1 MTFIGAF
8 KSDNKLH
15 VQLLLFVFLT
25 TLQKEMME
33 FLMRWNSHKV
43 RQLAASAISG
53 VHVVLFQMLVQ

>member
-43 RQLAASAISG
+43 RQLAASAIGG

>member
-8 KSDNKLH
+8 KSDDKLH

-43 RQLAASAISG
+43 RQLAAGAIGG

>member
-43 RQLAASAISG
+43 RQLEASAIGG